1 MELKNTC
8 FVMFPKL
15 LWISIH
21 DKSSKT
27 SNGDKS
33 SNEDPHVNPT
43 ADEESHD
50 HEQWRHRINL
60 RSQQLCWQCQLGQ
73 TSRSFVG
80 ILNNPHQLE
89 WTKNIGSFSSKK
101 VFNFMIQKQSIQV
114 PYKELKENNLKALIV
129 ENSTFFFLCL
139 PQLMFLPIF

>member
-1 MELKNTC
+1 MFNFADKDNDGRIRENITNLNNIYLIISTKFLTKMELKNTC

-33 SNEDPHVNPT
+33 SNEDLHVNPT

-50 HEQWRHRINL
+50 HE
-60 RSQQLCWQCQLGQ
+60 
-73 TSRSFVG
+73 
-80 ILNNPHQLE
+80 
-89 WTKNIGSFSSKK
+89 
-101 VFNFMIQKQSIQV
+101 
-114 PYKELKENNLKALIV
+114 
-129 ENSTFFFLCL
+129 
-139 PQLMFLPIF
+139 

>member
-1 MELKNTC
+1 MFNFADKDNDGRIRENITNCKDVYLLISTKFLTKMELKNTC

-33 SNEDPHVNPT
+33 SNEDLHVNPT

-60 RSQQLCWQCQLGQ
+60 RSHQLCWQCQLGQ

-80 ILNNPHQLE
+80 ILNNPHQME
-89 WTKNIGSFSSKK
+89 WISWYRNR
-101 VFNFMIQKQSIQV
+101 
-114 PYKELKENNLKALIV
+114 A
-129 ENSTFFFLCL
+129 
-139 PQLMFLPIF
+139 